1 MTKSEGLL
9 KKLNDYCPGAVPMHM
24 PGHKR
29 NVKLAPYLEQLGA
42 AVDITEINGFDDLH
56 DADGV
61 IAEGMERAARLWG
74 AERSFFCVNGSTG
87 GILASVLA
95 VLDDGDELVCARN
108 CHKAVYNAL
117 ELRRAKPHFLFPER
131 ETFSGTDCIVT
142 AQAVG
147 EMLDKHPSA
156 KAVIITSP
164 TYEGVISDVAAIADA
179 AHARGAVLI
188 VDEAHGA
195 HLGFG
200 WGFPD
205 GAVKAGADIV
215 VQSLHKTLPS
225 LTQTAI
231 VHVCGERVD
240 SDKLACSLAVF
251 ETSSPSY
258 LLMSSIDSC
267 VRLLEE
273 NSDKL
278 FAAWKRNISL
288 FKEETS
294 DLKHLR
300 IMEKTDKMFGFDPS
314 KLVISTRGTN
324 INGRE
329 LMRRLRE
336 KYAIELEMAASEHV
350 IAMTGMGDTED
361 NLQVLATAICEID
374 RYLENSDAPE
384 PPVLIP
390 PERACFSWEAA
401 AGERESVD
409 IYAAAGRVSAE
420 YVWAYPPGIPLLI
433 PGEVIGEDF
442 EQLIESREQAGIS
455 MKSTFSALQQKIYV
469 LKKP

>member
-29 NVKLAPYLEQLGA
+29 NVKLAPYLQQLGA
-42 AVDITEINGFDDLH
+42 DVDITEINGFDDLH

-74 AERSFFCVNGSTG
+74 AKRSFFCVNGSTG
-87 GILASVLA
+87 GILAA
-95 VLDDGDELVCARN
+95 VFAALDDGDELVCARN

-117 ELRRAKPHFLFPER
+117 ELRRAKPYFLFPER
-131 ETFSGTDCIVT
+131 EEFSGTDCIVT
-142 AQAVG
+142 AKAVE
-147 EMLDKHPSA
+147 EMLDKHPEA

-164 TYEGVISDVAAIADA
+164 TYEGVVSDVASIADA
-179 AHARGAVLI
+179 AHERGAMLI

-225 LTQTAI
+225 LTQTAM
-231 VHVCGERVD
+231 VHVCGDRVD
-240 SDKLACSLAVF
+240 GDKLARSLAVF

-278 FAAWKRNISL
+278 FAAWKRNITL
-288 FKEETS
+288 FKEVTY

-300 IMEKTDKMFGFDPS
+300 VMKKTDKMFDFDPS

-361 NLQVLATAICEID
+361 NLQVLATAIWEID
-374 RYLENSDAPE
+374 RYLEDIEVPKQPMLTA
-384 PPVLIP
+384 
-390 PERACFSWEAA
+390 PERACFAWEAA
-401 AGERESVD
+401 ASERENVD
-409 IYAAAGRVSAE
+409 ISAAAGRVSAE

-442 EQLIESREQAGIS
+442 EQLIKSREQAGIS
-455 MKSTFSALQQKIYV
+455 MKSTFSALPQKIYV

>member
-29 NVKLAPYLEQLGA
+29 NVMLAPYLQKLGA
-42 AVDITEINGFDDLH
+42 DVDITEINDFDDLH
-56 DADGV
+56 DAEGV

-74 AERSFFCVNGSTG
+74 AKRSFFCINGSTG
-87 GILASVLA
+87 GILAAVFA

-131 ETFSGTDCIVT
+131 EEFSGTDCIVT
-142 AQAVG
+142 AEAVG
-147 EMLDKHPSA
+147 DMLDKHPNA

-164 TYEGVISDVAAIADA
+164 TYEGVVSDVAAIAA
-179 AHARGAVLI
+179 TVHERGVVLI

-225 LTQTAI
+225 LTQTAM
-231 VHVCGERVD
+231 VHVCGDRVD
-240 SDKLACSLAVF
+240 SDKLARSLAVF

-273 NSDKL
+273 NSGRL
-278 FAAWKRNISL
+278 FAAWKRNIAL
-288 FKEETS
+288 FKEETA
-294 DLKHLR
+294 DLKHLQV
-300 IMEKTDKMFGFDPS
+300 MQKNDKMFAFDPS

-361 NLQVLATAICEID
+361 NLQVFATAVWEID
-374 RYLENSDAPE
+374 RYLERVDAPE
-384 PPVLIP
+384 QPILTAT
-390 PERACFSWEAA
+390 ERACFSWEAA
-401 AGERESVD
+401 AKEREGVD
-409 IYAAAGRVSAE
+409 ISAAAGRVSAE

-433 PGEVIGEDF
+433 PGEIIGEDF
-442 EQLIESREQAGIS
+442 ETLIESREQAGIS
-455 MKSTFSALQQKIYV
+455 MKSTFSALPQKIYV

>member
-455 MKSTFSALQQKIYV
+455 MKSTFSALPQKIYV

>member
-29 NVKLAPYLEQLGA
+29 NVKLAPYLQQLGA
-42 AVDITEINGFDDLH
+42 DVDITEINDFDDLH

-74 AERSFFCVNGSTG
+74 AKRSFFCVNGSTG
-87 GILASVLA
+87 GILAA
-95 VLDDGDELVCARN
+95 VFAALDDGDELVCARN

-131 ETFSGTDCIVT
+131 EEFSGTDCIVT
-142 AQAVG
+142 AKAVE
-147 EMLDKHPSA
+147 EMLDKYPKA

-164 TYEGVISDVAAIADA
+164 TYEGVVSDVAAIAAA
-179 AHARGAVLI
+179 AHERGAVLI

-225 LTQTAI
+225 LTQTAM
-231 VHVCGERVD
+231 VHVCGDRVD
-240 SDKLACSLAVF
+240 GGKLERSLAVF

-288 FKEETS
+288 FKQVTS

-300 IMEKTDKMFGFDPS
+300 VMEKTDKMFDFDPS

-329 LMRRLRE
+329 LMRRLRD

-361 NLQVLATAICEID
+361 NLQVLATAVWEID
-374 RYLENSDAPE
+374 RYLEKVDVPE
-384 PPVLIP
+384 PPVLTP
-390 PERACFSWEAA
+390 PERSCFNWEAA
-401 AGERESVD
+401 ASERENVD
-409 IYAAAGRVSAE
+409 ISAAAGRVSAE

-442 EQLIESREQAGIS
+442 EQLIKSREQAGIS
-455 MKSTFSALQQKIYV
+455 MKSTFSALPQKIYV

>member
-29 NVKLAPYLEQLGA
+29 NVKLAPYLQQLGA
-42 AVDITEINGFDDLH
+42 DVDITEINDFDDLH

-61 IAEGMERAARLWG
+61 IAEGMERAAWLWG
-74 AERSFFCVNGSTG
+74 AKRSFFCVNGSTG
-87 GILASVLA
+87 GILAAIFA

-131 ETFSGTDCIVT
+131 EEFSGTDCIVT
-142 AQAVG
+142 AEAVG
-147 EMLDKHPSA
+147 EMLDKHPKA

-164 TYEGVISDVAAIADA
+164 TYEGVVSDVAAIAAA
-179 AHARGAVLI
+179 AHERGAVLI

-225 LTQTAI
+225 LTQTAM
-231 VHVCGERVD
+231 VHICGDRVD
-240 SDKLACSLAVF
+240 GDKLARSLAVF

-278 FAAWKRNISL
+278 FAAWKRNIAL
-288 FKEETS
+288 FKEETA

-300 IMEKTDKMFGFDPS
+300 VMKKTDRMFDFDPS

-329 LMRRLRE
+329 LMRLLRE

-361 NLQVLATAICEID
+361 NLQVLATAIWEID
-374 RYLENSDAPE
+374 RYLEDIDTPE
-384 PPVLIP
+384 PTVLTA
-390 PERACFSWEAA
+390 PERACFTWEAA
-401 AGERESVD
+401 ASERENVD
-409 IYAAAGRVSAE
+409 ISAAAGRVSAE

-442 EQLIESREQAGIS
+442 EQLIKSREQAGIS
-455 MKSTFSALQQKIYV
+455 MKSTFSALPQKIYV

>member
-29 NVKLAPYLEQLGA
+29 NVMLAPYLQQLGA
-42 AVDITEINGFDDLH
+42 AVDITEINDFDDLH

-74 AERSFFCVNGSTG
+74 AKRSFFCVNGSTG
-87 GILASVLA
+87 GILAAVFA

-131 ETFSGTDCIVT
+131 EEFSGTDCIVT
-142 AQAVG
+142 ADAVA
-147 EMLDKHPSA
+147 ELLDKYPESR
-156 KAVIITSP
+156 AVVITNP
-164 TYEGVISDVAAIADA
+164 TYEGVVSDVAAIAA
-179 AHARGAVLI
+179 VAHERGAVLI

-231 VHVCGERVD
+231 VHVCGDRVD
-240 SDKLACSLAVF
+240 GDRLARSLAVF

-273 NSDKL
+273 KRDRL
-278 FAAWKRNISL
+278 FAAWKRNIAL
-288 FKEETS
+288 FKEETA

-300 IMEKTDKMFGFDPS
+300 VMEKSDKMFAFDPS

-329 LMRRLRE
+329 LMHRLRE

-361 NLQVLATAICEID
+361 NLQVLATAIWEID
-374 RYLENSDAPE
+374 RYLENTDAPE
-384 PPVLIP
+384 QPVLTP

-409 IYAAAGRVSAE
+409 ISAAAGRVSAE

-442 EQLIESREQAGIS
+442 EKLIESREQAGIS
-455 MKSTFSALQQKIYV
+455 MKSTFSALPQKIYV
-469 LKKP
+469 HKKP

>member
-9 KKLNDYCPGAVPMHM
+9 KKLNDYCPGTVSMHM

-29 NVKLAPYLEQLGA
+29 NVLLAEYLTKLGA
-42 AVDITEINGFDDLH
+42 NIDITEINGFDDLH
-56 DADGV
+56 DANGV
-61 IAEGMERAARLWG
+61 LAEGMERAARLWG
-74 AERSFFCVNGSTG
+74 AKRSFFCVNGSTG
-87 GILASVLA
+87 GIFAAVFA
-95 VLDDGDELVCARN
+95 VLEDGDELVCARN

-117 ELRRAKPHFLFPER
+117 ELRRARPHFLFPNR
-131 ETFSGTDCIVT
+131 EEFSGTDCIVT
-142 AQAVG
+142 AEAVG
-147 EMLDKHPSA
+147 EMLDKYPDA
-156 KAVIITSP
+156 GTVIITSP
-164 TYEGVISDVAAIADA
+164 SYEGVISDVAAIAA
-179 AHARGAVLI
+179 EAHKRGAVLI

-225 LTQTAI
+225 LTQTAM

-240 SDKLACSLAVF
+240 GDKIARSLAVF

-273 NSDKL
+273 QRDEL
-278 FAAWKRNISL
+278 FSTWQRNIEM
-288 FKEETS
+288 FHRKTE

-300 IMEKTDKMFGFDPS
+300 IMKKTDEMFAFDPS
-314 KLVISTRGTN
+314 KIVISTHGTN

-336 KYAIELEMAASEHV
+336 KYFIELEMAASDYV
-350 IAMTGMGDTED
+350 IAMTGMGDTEY
-361 NLQVLATAICEID
+361 NLRVLADAVWEVD
-374 RYLENSDAPE
+374 RYLTGADISQ
-384 PPVLIP
+384 PPAVTA
-390 PERACFSWEAA
+390 PERACFSWET
-401 AGERESVD
+401 AGKERETVNIS
-409 IYAAAGRVSAE
+409 AAAGRVSAE

-433 PGEVIGEDF
+433 PGEVIDGGF
-442 EQLIESREQAGIS
+442 EKLIESREEAEIS
-455 MKSTFSALQQKIYV
+455 MKSTFSTIPKKIYV
-469 LKKP
+469 LKER

>member
-29 NVKLAPYLEQLGA
+29 NVMLAGYLEQLGA
-42 AVDITEINGFDDLH
+42 GVDITEINDFDDLH

-74 AERSFFCVNGSTG
+74 AKRSFFCVNGSTG
-87 GILASVLA
+87 GILAAVFA
-95 VLDDGDELVCARN
+95 VLNDGDELVCARN

-117 ELRRAKPHFLFPER
+117 ELRRARPHFLFPER
-131 ETFSGTDCIVT
+131 EEFSGTDCIVT
-142 AQAVG
+142 AKAVG
-147 EMLDKHPSA
+147 EMLDKHPEA
-156 KAVIITSP
+156 KVVIITNP
-164 TYEGVISDVAAIADA
+164 TYEGVVSNVAAIADA
-179 AHARGAVLI
+179 AHSRGAVLI

-200 WGFPD
+200 RGFPD

-225 LTQTAI
+225 LTQTAM
-231 VHVCGERVD
+231 VHVCGDRVD
-240 SDKLACSLAVF
+240 DDKLARSLAVF

-273 NSDKL
+273 QGEKL
-278 FAAWKRNISL
+278 FAAWQRNL
-288 FKEETS
+288 EMFHRETA

-300 IMEKTDKMFGFDPS
+300 VMKKTDEMFGLDPS
-314 KLVISTRGTN
+314 KLVISTRGTSV
-324 INGRE
+324 NGRE
-329 LMRRLRE
+329 LMRLLRE
-336 KYAIELEMAASEHV
+336 GYSIELEMAASDYV
-350 IAMTGMGDTED
+350 IAMTGMGDTEY
-361 NLQVLATAICEID
+361 NIQVFAKAICEID
-374 RYLENSDAPE
+374 RNLTATAGSV
-384 PPVLIP
+384 PPAMTP
-390 PERACFSWEAA
+390 PERACFAWEAA
-401 AGERESVD
+401 GKERETVD
-409 IYAAAGRVSAE
+409 ISAAVGRISAE

-433 PGEVIGEDF
+433 PGEVIDADF
-442 EQLIESREQAGIS
+442 ERLIESREEAGIS
-455 MKSTFSALQQKIYV
+455 MKSSFSALPQKIYV